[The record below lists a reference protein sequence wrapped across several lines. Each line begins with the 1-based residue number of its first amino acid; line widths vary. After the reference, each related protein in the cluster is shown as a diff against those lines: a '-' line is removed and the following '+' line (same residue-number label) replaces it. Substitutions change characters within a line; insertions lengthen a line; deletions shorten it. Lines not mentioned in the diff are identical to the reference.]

1 MTTEVKNLLFQ
12 DKSPKLSFYIKYIRA
27 VDLHMQKERDE
38 YMKEVSKNRKKYL
51 RKIRLRKIEIL
62 ITQIAI
68 VIAFIALWEILAQ
81 KGKIDS
87 FITSQPSRIVKT
99 FMNLSSNNLIEHLK
113 ITVEETLI
121 GFLLGTIAGEITAII
136 LWWSTFISKV
146 SEPFLVVLNSL
157 PKIELGP
164 VIIIWVGAGMPAIIV
179 MALSISL
186 IVTILEILNGFLHTD
201 KEKIKMAKTFN
212 ANKIQILNKIVF
224 PSNIPTFFNTL
235 KVNIGLSLVGV
246 ISGEF
251 LVSKGGLGYLI
262 VYGGQVFQLDLV
274 MTSVIIL
281 AVVAALMYESIVV
294 LERIFVK

>member
-1 MTTEVKNLLFQ
+1 MRENNKKTISE
-12 DKSPKLSFYIKYIRA
+12 
-27 VDLHMQKERDE
+27 E
-38 YMKEVSKNRKKYL
+38 RKKYL
-51 RKIRLRKIEIL
+51 KQVKSRKIKIFM
-62 ITQIAI
+62 TQMII
-68 VIAFIALWEILAQ
+68 IIAFILIWEILANM
-81 KGKIDS
+81 GKIDS
-87 FITSQPSRIVKT
+87 FITSQPSRILKT
-99 FMNLSSNNLIEHLK
+99 FLNLSSNNLLEHLK
-113 ITVEETLI
+113 ITCIETII
-121 GFLLGTIAGEITAII
+121 GFLLGTFLGSIIAII
-136 LWWSTFISKV
+136 LWWSPFISKV

-157 PKIELGP
+157 PKIALGP

-179 MALSISL
+179 MALAISL

-212 ANKIQILNKIVF
+212 ANKFQILTKIVI
-224 PSNIPTFFNTL
+224 PSNIPTFFNSL

-281 AVVAALMYESIVV
+281 SIVAALMYQTIVLIEKRV
-294 LERIFVK
+294 VK

>member
-1 MTTEVKNLLFQ
+1 MKKTEN
-12 DKSPKLSFYIKYIRA
+12 
-27 VDLHMQKERDE
+27 
-38 YMKEVSKNRKKYL
+38 VSADRRKYL
-51 RKIRLRKIEIL
+51 KKVKLRKIEIL
-62 ITQIAI
+62 ATQVLL
-68 VIAFIALWEILAQ
+68 VIAFITIWEILAQ
-81 KGKIDS
+81 TGKIDS
-87 FITSQPSRIVKT
+87 FITSQPSRIVDT
-99 FMNLSSNNLIEHLK
+99 FMNLTSNDLLEHLK
-113 ITVEETLI
+113 ITCIETFV
-121 GFLLGTIAGEITAII
+121 GFLLGTLAGVIIAII
-136 LWWSTFISKV
+136 LWWSPFISKV

-157 PKIELGP
+157 PKTALGP

-179 MALSISL
+179 MAISISL

-201 KEKIKMAKTFN
+201 EEKIKMAKTFN
-212 ANKIQILNKIVF
+212 ANKVQVLTKIVI

-281 AVVAALMYESIVV
+281 AVVAALMYQSIVL
-294 LERIFVK
+294 LEKKFVK

>member
-1 MTTEVKNLLFQ
+1 MRENNKKTISE
-12 DKSPKLSFYIKYIRA
+12 
-27 VDLHMQKERDE
+27 E
-38 YMKEVSKNRKKYL
+38 RKKYL
-51 RKIRLRKIEIL
+51 KQVKSRKIKIFM
-62 ITQIAI
+62 TQMII
-68 VIAFIALWEILAQ
+68 IIAFILIWEILANM
-81 KGKIDS
+81 GKIDS
-87 FITSQPSRIVKT
+87 FITSQPSRILKT
-99 FMNLSSNNLIEHLK
+99 FLNLSSNNLLEHLK
-113 ITVEETLI
+113 ITCIETII
-121 GFLLGTIAGEITAII
+121 GFLLGTFLGSIIAII
-136 LWWSTFISKV
+136 LWWSPFISKV

-157 PKIELGP
+157 PKVALGP

-179 MALSISL
+179 MALAISL

-212 ANKIQILNKIVF
+212 ANKFQILTKIVI
-224 PSNIPTFFNTL
+224 PSNIPTFFNSL

-281 AVVAALMYESIVV
+281 AIVAALMYQTIV
-294 LERIFVK
+294 LIEKRFVK